1 MTSTIIP
8 LVYGLLI
15 GKNANDYSVFFRK
28 VLEQDNFS
36 PETIL
41 TDFETGTIKS
51 IKETLPHV
59 IHKGRKKRNIIKDTN
74 YPSLSLLGCLF
85 HFGQSVWRHVQNKGL
100 SNKYQEDETF
110 RLNVKKLIALAFLP
124 LSDVVAGFD
133 LVAAVF
139 DDDADDFI
147 DYFEKTWIGE
157 PTRRGK
163 TFNLTNLH

>member
-8 LVYGLLI
+8 LIYGLLI
-15 GKNANDYSVFFRK
+15 GKNANDYNDFFRK
-28 VLEQDNFS
+28 VLEQDNLN

-59 IHKGRKKRNIIKDTN
+59 IHQGRKKRNIIKDTN
-74 YPSLSLLGCLF
+74 YPPLSLFGCLF
-85 HFGQSVWRHVQNKGL
+85 HFGQSVWRHVQNKRL
-100 SNKYQEDETF
+100 SNKYQEDETI

-124 LSDVVAGFD
+124 LSDVVTGFD

-157 PTRRGK
+157 SRRRGK
-163 TFNLTNLH
+163 TINLTNLH

>member
-8 LVYGLLI
+8 LVCGLLI
-15 GKNANDYSVFFRK
+15 GKNANDYSGLFRK
-28 VLEQDNFS
+28 VLEQDNFD

-41 TDFETGTIKS
+41 MDFETETIKS
-51 IKETLPHV
+51 VKETLPHV
-59 IHKGRKKRNIIKDTN
+59 IPRGRKEGNIIKDTN

-85 HFGQSVWRHVQNKGL
+85 HFGQSVWRHFRNKGL

-110 RLNVKKLIALAFLP
+110 RLNMKKLIALAFLP
-124 LSDVVAGFD
+124 LSDVVTGFD

-147 DYFEKTWIGE
+147 DYFEKTWTDE
-157 PTRRGK
+157 PRRGGK
-163 TFNLTNLH
+163 TINLTNLH